1 MQQVPQPPISKFS
14 TFYCVASFFS
24 KENLNPQV
32 RIDKIKSERS
42 VVYHLILWR
51 LTSKNSS
58 SHIFIDLLGVY
69 LPLEFLLNLLSNLYR
84 PQLLGKSFKF
94 MVFRILEN
102 AFLSRNFES
111 RNFHSCPKPKQPTD
125 PPIPH
130 HPLEVLII
138 YPKTEAAIFENLLPQ
153 QKDTSQM
160 ICKVNQ
166 STGFYMMALLALN
179 GLTD

>member
-1 MQQVPQPPISKFS
+1 MKFSSTTNASMQQVPQPPISKFS

-125 PPIPH
+125 PPPS
-130 HPLEVLII
+130 PTTPSRFLSSTPRQRQRFLKTY
-138 YPKTEAAIFENLLPQ
+138 YPSRKTPVKWFA
-153 QKDTSQM
+153 K
-160 ICKVNQ
+160 
-166 STGFYMMALLALN
+166 
-179 GLTD
+179 